1 MLFSNDL
8 DILMVYQIN
17 LPIIGRSSAF
27 REVSMNIGMTS
38 AHSGV
43 SAKMIRYYEE
53 IGLIP
58 KPPRRDSGY
67 RDYGEVDVHR
77 LRFVHRARELG
88 FSIERIRDLLRLW
101 HDQKRPSREVKKVAE
116 EHIADLEAQIAR
128 MHSLLATLK
137 HLASS
142 CEGNSR
148 PHCPILED
156 LSRG

>member
-1 MLFSNDL
+1 
-8 DILMVYQIN
+8 
-17 LPIIGRSSAF
+17 
-27 REVSMNIGMTS
+27 MNIGRTS

-43 SAKMIRYYEE
+43 SSKMIRYYEE

-67 RDYGEVDVHR
+67 RDYSEADVHR

-101 HDQKRPSREVKKVAE
+101 HDQKRPSREVKQVAE
-116 EHIADLEAQIAR
+116 EHIAELEGQIAH
-128 MHSLLATLK
+128 MHGLLATLK
-137 HLASS
+137 HLARS